1 MKKLLISLI
10 LSLIILT
17 SCSTVPRTPY
27 WELVPPPERPRLINL
42 SDDPM
47 RQLTMNM
54 NTLVSHVYRWETWYH
69 QLVDYSQ

>member
-10 LSLIILT
+10 LSLMVLT

-42 SDDPM
+42 SDNAIKD
-47 RQLTMNM
+47 LTHNL
-54 NTLVSHVYRWETWYH
+54 NLLVSHVYRWENWYH